1 MKNPCIRECPG
12 RKVGC
17 RSGCEKFKE
26 WEKYKEAE
34 RKQRQKDFL
43 VEDYTL
49 SSVARVKRIRSIK

>member
-1 MKNPCIRECPG
+1 MKNPCVRECPD

-17 RSGCEKFKE
+17 RSECEKFKE
-26 WEKYKEAE
+26 WDSFKEAE

-49 SSVARVKRIRSIK
+49 ASVARVKKLRRIK